1 MSIMGNVYTS
11 TKLASLL
18 LDTAWLALGL
28 VIVNMVV
35 LRWLALS
42 HRKLA
47 LKMLLQQREA
57 QKAER
62 EAGEQPGSE
71 GEAPAATTA
80 PLDLDTVDI
89 QSRKLIRLG
98 LVFVAVIIGWRIWS
112 EILPAL
118 TLLNDVSLWSK
129 KDVVDGV
136 EIIAAVTLAD
146 LLLSFLVIV
155 VAIVAARNLPGFIEL
170 AIPRSL
176 AVERGSRYAIN
187 TLVRYFIIM
196 VGVVTVLNL
205 VGWRWSQIQWL
216 VAALSVGLG
225 FGLRD
230 PVRTA
235 SEGWRYD
242 HGRSAIG
249 HRVANS
255 YSCHD
260 YCRLG
265 SQRNNCSEQVIYY
278 RTGS

>member
-1 MSIMGNVYTS
+1 
-11 TKLASLL
+11 
-18 LDTAWLALGL
+18 
-28 VIVNMVV
+28 
-35 LRWLALS
+35 
-42 HRKLA
+42 
-47 LKMLLQQREA
+47 MLLQQREA

-225 FGLRD
+225 FGLQEIVANFVSGLVILFER
-230 PVRTA
+230 PVRVGDTITVGQL
-235 SEGWRYD
+235 SGTVSRI
-242 HGRSAIG
+242 R
-249 HRVANS
+249 
-255 YSCHD
+255 
-260 YCRLG
+260 
-265 SQRNNCSEQVIYY
+265 
-278 RTGS
+278 RTSHLLPNR